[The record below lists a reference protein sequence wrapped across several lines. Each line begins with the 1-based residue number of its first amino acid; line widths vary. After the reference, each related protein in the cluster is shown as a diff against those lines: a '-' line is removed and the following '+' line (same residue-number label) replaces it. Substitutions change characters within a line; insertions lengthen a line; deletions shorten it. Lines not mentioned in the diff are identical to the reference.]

1 MAERT
6 VEDRLREEYFELFPE
21 VRRVAEQLEAEIRY
35 RLLPISRGLDRY
47 ERLYVKSRVKECESA
62 IESLRLRQEGSTFDR
77 EKPDFYTLY
86 NLRDLAGVRVLAF
99 PRNRLA
105 EIDSHL
111 QTFFSSWTPDPV
123 RGESGEPLAF
133 KYHGFCQATEKIMGE
148 YQIVSMLTG
157 LFWEVEHS
165 AIYKPIP
172 RLKGMAESIKM
183 RERTADVLE
192 ALRAFE
198 EEFESLIQGE

>member
-1 MAERT
+1 VAERT

-111 QTFFSSWTPDPV
+111 QTFFSS
-123 RGESGEPLAF
+123 
-133 KYHGFCQATEKIMGE
+133 
-148 YQIVSMLTG
+148 
-157 LFWEVEHS
+157 
-165 AIYKPIP
+165 
-172 RLKGMAESIKM
+172 
-183 RERTADVLE
+183 
-192 ALRAFE
+192 
-198 EEFESLIQGE
+198 